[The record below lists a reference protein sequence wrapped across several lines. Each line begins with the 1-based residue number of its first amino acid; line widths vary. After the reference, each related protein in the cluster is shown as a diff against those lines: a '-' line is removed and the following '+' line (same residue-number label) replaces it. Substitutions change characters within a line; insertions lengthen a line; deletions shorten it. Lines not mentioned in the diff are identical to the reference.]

1 MSSSK
6 VLKEIKYGF
15 QLCGLLI
22 IPLMIT
28 STLGSALLVAIVGS
42 GLLAFGAIGFAV
54 FWKVLVGYMLI
65 RILIDKIYPWVIE
78 SIQKQKFSK

>member
-42 GLLAFGAIGFAV
+42 GLLAFGAISFAV
-54 FWKVLVGYMLI
+54 FWKVVVGYMLI